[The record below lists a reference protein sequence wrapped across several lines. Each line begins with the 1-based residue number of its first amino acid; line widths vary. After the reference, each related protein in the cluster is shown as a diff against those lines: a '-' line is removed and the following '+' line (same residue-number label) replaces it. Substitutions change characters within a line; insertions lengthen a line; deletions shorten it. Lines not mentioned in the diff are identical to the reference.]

1 MVNMTGPAD
10 EPQWRPL
17 AGIDPLPFKDA
28 RLQAH
33 HALQW
38 LARVARAH
46 IPPQADDGHTCL
58 HWDSGL
64 DAFMTQ
70 AFAGGARLGLH
81 IPTLTL
87 ALHGDR
93 GAGAAQTLTLDGHTD
108 AQVYQWLHQQF
119 DAHGLDASML
129 DAPAPYE
136 IPMHAIGNGSAY
148 DVRAAAGELANLA
161 AWYANAAVLIEDVRM
176 QAARRCLAVSAPC
189 CWPHHFD
196 LAILTMV
203 PADRSAE
210 VGLIGVGLSPG
221 DEYYEEPYFYVSIYP
236 DPSQSALPS
245 LPTIGGWHTHDF
257 TAAVATAHDILAA
270 QHPAI
275 ETSNFLRDAVAA
287 SLSLLGQSAQD

>member
-1 MVNMTGPAD
+1 MAGPGD
-10 EPQWRPL
+10 EPHWRPL
-17 AGIDPLPFKDA
+17 AGAEPLRLKDA

-46 IPPQADDGHTCL
+46 IPPRADDGHTCL

-70 AFAGGARLGLH
+70 AFAGGTRLALQ

-87 ALHGDR
+87 ALHSDE
-93 GAGAAQTLTLDGHTD
+93 GAAGAQTLALEGQAD
-108 AQVYQWLHQQF
+108 AQVYQWLHKQF
-119 DAHGLDASML
+119 EARGLDPSML

-136 IPMHAIGNGSAY
+136 IPMHAIGEGSAY
-148 DVRAAAGELANLA
+148 DARAAAGELANLA
-161 AWYANAAVLIEDVRM
+161 AWYANAAALIEDVRR
-176 QAARRCLAVSAPC
+176 QIARQHLAVSALC

-203 PADRSAE
+203 PAGQSAE
-210 VGLIGVGLSPG
+210 FGLIGVGLSPG
-221 DEYYEEPYFYVSIYP
+221 DEYYEEPYFYVSVYP
-236 DPSQSALPS
+236 DPKAEALPS
-245 LPTIGGWHTHDF
+245 LPMIGHWHTSDF

-270 QHPAI
+270 QNPGS
-275 ETSNFLRDAVAA
+275 ETGRFLDRAVAA
-287 SLSLLGQSAQD
+287 SLGLLGQPPQD